1 MAEEQSVSDRVDPH
15 VQLQVAFHFKALPA
29 DFTAV
34 ASLLEVDGS
43 VPGQRSAIV
52 EKLPADVADVLLLLA
67 VLPSVSRELRLH
79 TERLQ
84 TNVTFE
90 RLVVLVDPAVSVQ
103 ARLGSEGSA
112 ANVAPEPLVHG
123 VFVGVT
129 PQIAFGCE
137 GLPTVRTPMNV
148 LVIFQVFLQLSH
160 RFDLLPA
167 EAADVQLLVHMCPD
181 VFDQTRQVPVPDPA
195 HFTRHFTS
203 FSPLPVPFSLLLSW
217 FLVRVWDKLL

>member
-1 MAEEQSVSDRVDPH
+1 MAEERSVSDRVDPH
-15 VQLQVAFHFKALPA
+15 VQLQVALHFEAFPA

-43 VPGQRSAIV
+43 VPGQSSAIV
-52 EKLPADVADVLLLLA
+52 ENLPADVADVLLLLA
-67 VLPSVSRELRLH
+67 VLLSVSRELRLH

-90 RLVVLVDPAVSVQ
+90 RLVLVDPAVSVQ
-103 ARLGSEGSA
+103 TRLGSEGSA

-123 VFVGVT
+123 MFAGVT

-137 GLPTVRTPMNV
+137 GLPTDRTPMNV
-148 LVIFQVFLQLSH
+148 LVIFQMFLQLSH
-160 RFDLLPA
+160 RFDFLPA
-167 EAADVQLLVHMCPD
+167 DTADVLLLVHMGPD
-181 VFDQTRQVPVPDPA
+181 VFDQTRPIPVPDPA

-203 FSPLPVPFSLLLSW
+203 FSPLPVPFNLLLSW
-217 FLVRVWDKLL
+217 FLVRVLVKLL